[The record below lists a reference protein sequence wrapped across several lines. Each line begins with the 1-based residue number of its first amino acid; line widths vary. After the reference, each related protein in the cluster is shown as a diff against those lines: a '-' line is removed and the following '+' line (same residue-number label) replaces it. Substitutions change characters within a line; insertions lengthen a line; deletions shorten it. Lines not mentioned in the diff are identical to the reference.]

1 MKNTDFIKAVVI
13 VFLSILTIFDIC
25 CFFYVKNATYKYK
38 RKRTKITIE
47 LNEEKRRLNTIKIE
61 FAKKYN
67 YNELSKMADDKLKLK
82 KTNVKQVK
90 HIADVI
96 KYYGNHENK

>member
-1 MKNTDFIKAVVI
+1 MRNIHFVKIAIMAFL
-13 VFLSILTIFDIC
+13 VFLTICNIFY
-25 CFFYVKNATYKYK
+25 FFYIKNATYKYK
-38 RKRTKITIE
+38 RKKTKITIE
-47 LNEEKRRLNTIKIE
+47 LNEEKRRLNTISIE

-67 YNELSKMADDKLKLK
+67 YNELSKMAGNRLKLK

-96 KYYGNHENK
+96 EYYKKDEK